1 MHVTDREIPSLDCE
15 APDSSALGRS
25 PILPAQKNL
34 MGAGKI
40 TGNNT
45 PGIKRPLQSAAIGTL
60 EPTFSR
66 IKFVGS
72 DGFRFHSRLQIY
84 YYIGRC
90 GFANP
95 RGGTQRARCSNVRGA
110 RGGSCRLCHF
120 RDFVIFTV
128 GFFRDDLINFMKAE
142 ALALKD
148 WMRIPG
154 PAQGRF
160 RVRELALRQGHKTKP
175 LGLSR

>member
-1 MHVTDREIPSLDCE
+1 MLHVTDREIPSLDCE
-15 APDSSALGRS
+15 APDSSALRRS

-95 RGGTQRARCSNVRGA
+95 RGGTQRARSRRTAPSTLSHFCTLPFSA
-110 RGGSCRLCHF
+110 LCHF
-120 RDFVIFTV
+120 RIFPFAWCNNVT
-128 GFFRDDLINFMKAE
+128 
-142 ALALKD
+142 
-148 WMRIPG
+148 
-154 PAQGRF
+154 
-160 RVRELALRQGHKTKP
+160 
-175 LGLSR
+175 